1 MKNVM
6 KWYSQLPEANYLAY
20 VRYMYEKTRLYCYAQ
35 ELYRLGVRE
44 GFL

>member
-1 MKNVM
+1 MRRFI
-6 KWYSQLPEANYLAY
+6 KWYSELPNENYLAY
-20 VRYMYEKTRLYCYAQ
+20 VRYMYEKTRLYCYAK